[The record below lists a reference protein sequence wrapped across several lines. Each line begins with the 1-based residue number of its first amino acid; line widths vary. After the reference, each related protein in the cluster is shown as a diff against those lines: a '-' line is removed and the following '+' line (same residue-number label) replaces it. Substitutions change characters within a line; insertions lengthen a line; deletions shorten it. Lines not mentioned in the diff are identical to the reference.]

1 LMNRLRVAVAG
12 KAGEMEFC
20 GEGAQTLGVGG
31 DFAGI
36 RYVLDAMANAG
47 MFGALGASRPEA
59 DEVMRMKEELFL
71 TVLSEVRLVL
81 RTHQEM
87 TEALIA
93 LLLKHEELLARE
105 VEAFFDQYGLY
116 TPKIQ
121 VQPPELDAAA
131 GD

>member
-1 LMNRLRVAVAG
+1 MNRLRVAIAG

-36 RYVLDAMANAG
+36 RQVLNMMASAG

-59 DEVMRMKEELFL
+59 EEVMRMKEELFL
-71 TVLSEVRLVL
+71 TVLSEVRLLL
-81 RTHQEM
+81 RTQHEM
-87 TEALIA
+87 VESLIA
-93 LLLKHEELLARE
+93 KLLEHDELLARE
-105 VEAFFDQYGLY
+105 VEEFFDQYGLY

-121 VQPPELDAAA
+121 ANPPELAPVAAKQ
-131 GD
+131 